1 MIELGKTQDKQIIF
15 ATHSE
20 HMLYPFLASIASKQE
35 NSLKPS
41 DVAIYYVSIDEKTN
55 LSTIEYLEI
64 DNNGQ
69 IRGGLK
75 DFWEDDFQVFSE
87 SVSESHE

>member
-1 MIELGKTQDKQIIF
+1 MIDLGKTQDKQIIF

-55 LSTIEYLEI
+55 L
-64 DNNGQ
+64 
-69 IRGGLK
+69 
-75 DFWEDDFQVFSE
+75 
-87 SVSESHE
+87 